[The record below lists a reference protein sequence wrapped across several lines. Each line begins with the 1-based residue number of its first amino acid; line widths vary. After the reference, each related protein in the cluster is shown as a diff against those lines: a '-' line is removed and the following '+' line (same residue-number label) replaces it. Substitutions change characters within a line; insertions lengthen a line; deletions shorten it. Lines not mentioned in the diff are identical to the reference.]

1 MKLKPEQL
9 SQHLQNTLS
18 PIYIISGD
26 EPLLQQEACDS
37 IRKAAIQQHYAE
49 KQIFFVENSKSFNW
63 QSLLEAANSLSLFSD
78 KTFLDLR
85 LPSGKPG
92 DTGAK
97 ILMQYAANPPLDK
110 ILLITTGK
118 LDAAT
123 QKAKWFSALEKAG
136 VFVAIWPLFANQLP
150 VWLKQRFQKVELQLE
165 PAALKLFAE
174 QVEGNLLAAD
184 QEIEKLRLVY
194 GPGKLNEQQIL
205 AAVTNHNRYD
215 IFNLV
220 DTVFSGDNARI
231 IRLLKNLKAL
241 SEEPSILLWALTREL
256 RVLAQITW
264 AVSSGNHL
272 ETQLQTH
279 KIWENRKPLYRKVLQ
294 SKKTQHW
301 YTLIHQAKHIDEM
314 IKGIQRGN
322 VWDELMQLC
331 LSFHQ

>member
-1 MKLKPEQL
+1 MKIKPEQL

-18 PIYIISGD
+18 LIYIVSGD

-37 IRKAAIQQHYAE
+37 IRKAAIQQQYAE

-97 ILMQYAANPPLDK
+97 ILMQYAENPPPDK

-123 QKAKWFSALEKAG
+123 QKAKWFTALEKVG

-150 VWLKQRFQKVELQLE
+150 IWLKQRFQKVGLQLE
-165 PAALKLFAE
+165 PAALKLFSD

-184 QEIEKLRLVY
+184 QEIEKLRLIY

-205 AAVTNHNRYD
+205 EATTNHNRYD

-220 DTVFSGDNARI
+220 DAVFSGDNARI

-241 SEEPSILLWALTREL
+241 SEEPTILLWALTREL

-264 AVSSGNHL
+264 AVSSGSHL
-272 ETQLQTH
+272 EAQLQTH
-279 KIWENRKPLYRKVLQ
+279 KIWENRKSLYRKVLQ

-301 YTLIHQAKHIDEM
+301 YTLIHQAKQIDEM
-314 IKGIQRGN
+314 IKGIQRGH

-331 LSFHQ
+331 LSFHT